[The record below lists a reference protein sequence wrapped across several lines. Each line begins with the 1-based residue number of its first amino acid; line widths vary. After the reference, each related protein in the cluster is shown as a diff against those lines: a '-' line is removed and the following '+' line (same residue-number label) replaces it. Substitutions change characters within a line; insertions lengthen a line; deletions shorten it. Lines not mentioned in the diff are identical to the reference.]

1 MQFSPSFGR
10 GAGFAG
16 GAGLVF
22 LCQCINRINYDLW
35 KFKHIYV
42 NLRNHTFI
50 LIKSYKYQLCFSY
63 VLVMVAIGSNIA
75 VGLVGYGLDWF

>member
-1 MQFSPSFGR
+1 MKFSSSFGR

-42 NLRNHTFI
+42 NLRTHTFI
-50 LIKSYKYQLCFSY
+50 LIKSYKF
-63 VLVMVAIGSNIA
+63 
-75 VGLVGYGLDWF
+75 